1 MSVRIVAGL
10 FLGFLCLAALT
21 TRGAIVNEMTSHEP
35 SVLTVTGRIVSTRN
49 VAGDC
54 YLYFGRDV
62 RRSLAAVI
70 IAANRSQFPDH
81 PEHYY
86 RERHVKVSGV
96 ARQNRGRIEIRVND
110 PDQISV
116 IEPGKPITSAS
127 GDHRALRLEVR
138 LIRLEAELKNLKKQ
152 VTRLGM
158 SGPADS
164 AGSDSMGHK
173 LEIELKTLRQQV
185 HDLNK
190 KVRELQD
197 IIAHI
202 AYTRG
207 R

>member
-49 VAGDC
+49 VAGAC

-62 RRSLAAVI
+62 KRSLAAVI
-70 IAANRSQFPDH
+70 IAANRSQFPDR

-86 RERHVKVSGV
+86 RDRHVKVSGV
-96 ARQNRGRIEIRVND
+96 ARENRGRIEVMLND

-138 LIRLEAELKNLKKQ
+138 MIRLEAELKNLKKQ
-152 VTRLGM
+152 VAHSVR
-158 SGPADS
+158 SGPAES
-164 AGSDSMGHK
+164 AKSGSMEHM
-173 LEIELKTLRQQV
+173 LQMELKTLRQQV